1 MSETTPAR
9 VEKNL
14 MDLYFE
20 SDRLTQEI
28 KKADSAWVEK
38 DHLAKVAAAQSRLE
52 IKARAIELGVKLTVQ
67 EIEDQSFIRVR
78 DQLLAAAT
86 AESELRV
93 IRAQIRSN
101 ENKVGI
107 MRSVGTSVRSSIEL
121 S

>member
-1 MSETTPAR
+1 MTTPAG

-14 MDLYFE
+14 MDLYYE
-20 SDRLTQEI
+20 SERLTQEI
-28 KKADSAWVEK
+28 KKADNAWMEK
-38 DHLAKVAAAQSRLE
+38 DHLAKVAAARARLE
-52 IKARAIELGVKLTVQ
+52 IKARANEMGVKLTVQ
-67 EIEDQSFIRVR
+67 DIEDQAFMKVR
-78 DQLLAAAT
+78 YEVLEASI

-107 MRSVGTSVRSSIEL
+107 MRSVGTSVRTSMEL